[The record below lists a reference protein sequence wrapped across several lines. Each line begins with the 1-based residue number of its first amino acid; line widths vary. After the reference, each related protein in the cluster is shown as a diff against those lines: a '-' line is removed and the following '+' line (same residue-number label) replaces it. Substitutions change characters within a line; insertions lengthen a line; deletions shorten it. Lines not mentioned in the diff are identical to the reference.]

1 MSSTVP
7 DSMKVDL
14 GIGQLPTGK
23 LLFAGH
29 SEANHCSGFR
39 MPNCHDQLPKQP
51 LLSKVYIAVDFQ
63 SQGHFFGGN
72 FIVHEHYFPK
82 LLLRIV
88 VFVVD

>member
-23 LLFAGH
+23 LLLLVTPKQIIAVGFACPI
-29 SEANHCSGFR
+29 AN
-39 MPNCHDQLPKQP
+39 DQLPKQP